1 MIAVA
6 LKMMSLFVLMALS
19 TAPKTSLRGRIWHQ
33 GLVAP
38 LARRLLKITRGHVL
52 LTVGIGG
59 FLAFVTWLIGAE
71 GWHIS
76 EMALPELATWAM
88 TFEISTLLDAMAAVM
103 IVSATVRVRVGVTL
117 AAGLLRRCL
126 GTVSRRA
133 GRARKE
139 PAARRRPANDD
150 DGPAESRWQ
159 DVQRQA
165 A

>member
-1 MIAVA
+1 
-6 LKMMSLFVLMALS
+6 MMSLFVLVVLA

-59 FLAFVTWLIGAE
+59 FLVFLTWLIGAE

-76 EMALPELATWAM
+76 AMALPELATWAM

-103 IVSATVRVRVGVTL
+103 IVSAAVRVRVGATL
-117 AAGLLRRCL
+117 AAGLLRKCF

-133 GRARKE
+133 GRARKK
-139 PAARRRPANDD
+139 PAARSGPANDD
-150 DGPAESRWQ
+150 EGPADGRWQ
-159 DVQRQA
+159 EVKRQA